1 MDITNC
7 YFSDYYIMWSEGSP
21 WFDLV
26 IIDIVVLVLLLILVI
41 VAVFIVVV
49 VLALVVFVVVR
60 FSHGCRMRA
69 FTPMESVTV
78 SWLTVSAVHWECL
91 IRTALPV
98 RSQRLD
104 VYR

>member
-26 IIDIVVLVLLLILVI
+26 IINIVILVLVLILVI

-49 VLALVVFVVVR
+49 VPALVVFVVI
-60 FSHGCRMRA
+60 CRC
-69 FTPMESVTV
+69 VGGG
-78 SWLTVSAVHWECL
+78 LIAV
-91 IRTALPV
+91 
-98 RSQRLD
+98 
-104 VYR
+104 